1 MEKYVYFRTVSD
13 VADDD
18 DLESSCLF
26 PLSSFVGGYTASAT
40 SIVLNFK
47 CMHEFK
53 TKANTAN
60 DTIFITTSS
69 GLSGSVFNTIMQEFS
84 TGENYFIEIADDVSG
99 KYVTPGISGIISI
112 TVTNDNS

>member
-18 DLESSCLF
+18 DRESSCLF
-26 PLSSFVGGYTASAT
+26 PLSSFTGGYTASAT

-47 CMHEFK
+47 CMHEYK
-53 TKANTAN
+53 TTASTARDN
-60 DTIFITTSS
+60 VFITTSS
-69 GLSGSVFNTIMQEFS
+69 GLSGSVFNSIMEEFS

-112 TVTNDNS
+112 TVLNDDT